1 MADWQAAL
9 TYIDEYW
16 PKLIRENRSDSR
28 TLIGLPHPYMVPAEA
43 AGQHM
48 FQEMY
53 YWDSFFTALGLLGTP
68 HAGLIS
74 GMAENMAA
82 LYRRFGVIPNA
93 SRFYFLSR
101 SQPPF
106 FTQMI
111 RLGYRQ
117 KCDQGDANA
126 ESWLAEM
133 MALAADEHET
143 VWLGAAQPH
152 HRQIYRGLSRHF
164 DINYLDLLAACE
176 TGWDHS
182 PRFDERCLAHLPVDL
197 NSLLYLREQD
207 LAWAAQQRGDG
218 DAAAA
223 WERRAEER
231 AVTMLELMWD
241 AEEGF
246 FFDYDYVRRERN
258 PYPSL
263 AGFYPLFAGLATVEQ
278 AEQAVLGWLPKFE
291 MPGGLQ
297 TTLTPKA
304 GCQWAHPNGWAPLQW
319 IVTEGL
325 DRYGFHESAARLRT
339 KWCDTC
345 AETFALTGGMWEK
358 YNVVT
363 PTTGTEEGLYGMVKG
378 FGWSNGVFKD
388 FATR

>member
-9 TYIDEYW
+9 TYIDSYW
-16 PKLIRENRSDSR
+16 PTLIRENRSDSR
-28 TLIGLPHPYMVPAEA
+28 TLIGLPHPYVAPAEA
-43 AGQHM
+43 VGQRM

-53 YWDSFFTALGLLGTP
+53 YWDSFFTALGLFGTP
-68 HAGLIS
+68 HAGLIA

-117 KCDQGDANA
+117 KREQGDPNA
-126 ESWLAEM
+126 EGWLAEM

-152 HRQIYRGLSRHF
+152 HRKVYRGLSRHF
-164 DINYLDLLAACE
+164 DINYLDILAACE

-197 NSLLYLREQD
+197 NALLYLREQD

-218 DAAAA
+218 DGAAA

-231 AVTMLELMWD
+231 AAVIHELMWD
-241 AEEGF
+241 DEEGF
-246 FFDYDYVRRERN
+246 FFDYDYVRQERN

-263 AGFYPLFAGLATVEQ
+263 AGFYPLFAGLATVAQ
-278 AEQAVLGWLPKFE
+278 AEDDPHAQ
-291 MPGGLQ
+291 GGL
-297 TTLTPKA
+297 PV
-304 GCQWAHPNGWAPLQW
+304 GAPEWLGA
-319 IVTEGL
+319 IAV
-325 DRYGFHESAARLRT
+325 D
-339 KWCDTC
+339 CDGR
-345 AETFALTGGMWEK
+345 A
-358 YNVVT
+358 
-363 PTTGTEEGLYGMVKG
+363 
-378 FGWSNGVFKD
+378 
-388 FATR
+388 